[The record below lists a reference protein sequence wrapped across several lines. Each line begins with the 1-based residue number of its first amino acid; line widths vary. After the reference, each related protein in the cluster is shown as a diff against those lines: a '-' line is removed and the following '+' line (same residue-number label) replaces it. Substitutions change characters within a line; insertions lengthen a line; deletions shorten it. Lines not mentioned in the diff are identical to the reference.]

1 MDDTKVTDAELVK
14 EQKEQLA
21 EAETLMSVDAAIK
34 ERILKIEEL
43 KLEIKPQR
51 EMLNSYLDNDEAYR
65 ETSKVAQKA
74 SQQKS
79 GLKKQL
85 LATPQGQ
92 TLTEKLESMKDE
104 LIDLE
109 EGLSYYLREYQRITG
124 ANEFEGA
131 DGELRQIK
139 FTAKLIRKTD
149 LNR

>member
-1 MDDTKVTDAELVK
+1 MDDTLKK
-14 EQKEQLA
+14 EQEAQLA
-21 EAETLMSVDAAIK
+21 EAETLMTIDAAIK
-34 ERILKIEEL
+34 ERIVKIEE
-43 KLEIKPQR
+43 KKNEIKPQR
-51 EMLNSYLDNDEAYR
+51 EMLTSYLENDEGYR
-65 ETSKVAQKA
+65 QTSEVAKKA

-79 GLKKQL
+79 ALKKQL
-85 LATPQGQ
+85 LATQQGQ
-92 TLTEKLESMKDE
+92 TLTEKIQTLKDE
-104 LIDLE
+104 LVELE

>member
-1 MDDTKVTDAELVK
+1 MDDTKVVDAELVQ
-14 EQKEQLA
+14 EQKEQLK
-21 EAETLMSVDAAIK
+21 EAETLMSVDSAIK

-43 KLEIKPQR
+43 KNDIKPQR

-65 ETSKVAQKA
+65 QTSEVAKKA

-79 GLKKQL
+79 GIKKQL

-92 TLTEKLESMKDE
+92 TLTEKLQTMKDDLAE
-104 LIDLE
+104 LE

-139 FTAKLIRKTD
+139 FIAKLIRKTD